1 MHRAAPPMT
10 ISKQHGFTLIELS
23 IVLVIIGLIVGA
35 VLMGKELIRAA
46 ELRSIISDKEK
57 FVTAVYA
64 FQTKYN
70 ALPGD
75 MVDAQAIWGAAA
87 DCTSAQTTIA
97 TCNGDGDGKV
107 EQLVPSGARGN
118 EIFLFWKH
126 LANAGLISG
135 NFWGI
140 KDGTVQRSAT
150 QNNAPSGK
158 IFNSLW
164 YVEYWGIMSGSSWA
178 FNGKYLN
185 CFEYGLYKVN
195 NDPWDPLLTTQE
207 TFALDSKIDDGKPGT
222 GEVTPQ
228 GYGDSCTA
236 KADGVTNSTASDSA
250 TAIYRSTT
258 TGNVCSLIFR
268 DVF

>member
-1 MHRAAPPMT
+1 MKETET
-10 ISKQHGFTLIELS
+10 IDARCVGFTLVELS
-23 IVLVIIGLIVGA
+23 IVLVIIGLVIGGVLVG
-35 VLMGKELIRAA
+35 KDLIRAA
-46 ELRSIISDKEK
+46 ELRSIITDKER
-57 FVTAVYA
+57 FVTAVYS
-64 FQTKYN
+64 FKTKYN

-75 MVDAQAIWGAAA
+75 FTDAQTIWGAAA
-87 DCTSAQTTIA
+87 SCSAAQTTTA

-126 LANAGLISG
+126 LANATLISG

-140 KDGTVQRSAT
+140 KDGTVERSAT

-158 IFNSLW
+158 ITNSLW
-164 YVEYWGIMSGSSWA
+164 YVEDWGIMSGSSWA
-178 FNGKYLN
+178 FNGTYLN
-185 CFEYGLYKVN
+185 CFEFGLFKED
-195 NDPWDPLLTTQE
+195 NDPWNPFLTTQE

-222 GEVTPQ
+222 GEVMPQ

-250 TAIYRSTT
+250 TAVYRTT
-258 TGNVCSLIFR
+258 TTDKVCSLIFR
-268 DVF
+268 DLF